1 MAGYVKEGRGDVMQ
15 SQVERK
21 IKPTQTRLELI
32 HGNIMDAEVDAI
44 VNPTDLVLSGGGGL
58 DQVIRQAAG
67 REVDR
72 ACEEIRENHGGCQT
86 GEAVI
91 TPAGDLSAK
100 YLIHTVGPIWIGGRI
115 GEPKLLESCHR
126 ECLQLAVE
134 NGIQSIAFPAI
145 STGNFKYPLEKAAPV
160 ALTSV
165 TEFVEHAQQ
174 HSDSV
179 PRLIQFFL
187 FQEEAYVC
195 YVKALSDLGLRLFC
209 LLESDD

>member
-1 MAGYVKEGRGDVMQ
+1 M
-15 SQVERK
+15 
-21 IKPTQTRLELI
+21 QTRLELI

-58 DQVIRQAAG
+58 DFVIRQAAG
-67 REVDR
+67 SDVDR
-72 ACEEIRENHGGCQT
+72 ACEEILENRGGCQT

-91 TPAGDLSAK
+91 TIAGNLSTK
-100 YLIHTVGPIWIGGRI
+100 YIIHTVGPIWTGGRI

-126 ECLQLAVE
+126 ECLQLAVK

-145 STGNFKYPLEKAAPV
+145 STGTFRYPLEKAAPI
-160 ALTSV
+160 ALTAV
-165 TEFVEHAQQ
+165 TEFVEYAQQ
-174 HSDSV
+174 HSVCV

-195 YVKALSDLGLRLFC
+195 YVKALSDLGFRLSY
-209 LLESDD
+209 LLGKDT

>member
-1 MAGYVKEGRGDVMQ
+1 MHD
-15 SQVERK
+15 RK
-21 IKPTQTRLELI
+21 AQQINSAQTRLELI
-32 HGNIMDAEVDAI
+32 QGNIMDAEVDAI

-58 DQVIRQAAG
+58 DMVIRQAAG
-67 REVDR
+67 SEVDR

-91 TPAGDLSAK
+91 TPAGNLSAK

-115 GEPKLLESCHR
+115 GERKLLESCHR

-160 ALTSV
+160 ALKAV
-165 TEFVEHAQQ
+165 KEFVEYTSQRGERL
-174 HSDSV
+174 

-195 YVKALSDLGLRLFC
+195 YVKALSDLGFRLSC
-209 LLESDD
+209 LLKSDD

>member
-1 MAGYVKEGRGDVMQ
+1 MRNQEEQ
-15 SQVERK
+15 E
-21 IKPTQTRLELI
+21 IKRPPTRLELI
-32 HGNIMDAEVDAI
+32 HGDIMDAEVDAI

-58 DQVIRQAAG
+58 DFVIRQAAG
-67 REVDR
+67 EEVDR
-72 ACEEIRENHGGCQT
+72 ACEEIRENRGGCQT

-91 TPAGDLSAK
+91 TPAGNLSAK

-115 GEPKLLESCHR
+115 GESKLLESCYQ

-160 ALTSV
+160 ALKAV
-165 TEFVEHAQQ
+165 KEFVEYTSQRGERL
-174 HSDSV
+174 

-195 YVKALSDLGLRLFC
+195 YVKALSNLRLRLFC
-209 LLESDD
+209 FLESDD